1 MSKYLIL
8 LALSVFLYLFLSLSL
23 SLLQHTMVKNIV
35 IVGGGFAGTQT
46 AAALEKTLSKASNK
60 EYRIILVEKV

>member
-8 LALSVFLYLFLSLSL
+8 LALSVFLYLFLSL